1 MAKAFEVPGVRAPS
15 VQPRRV
21 PVVGI
26 MDGAHPETDRIRR
39 IERGFESSRLAPQR
53 IAVAYEQALP
63 IIRYMNS
70 AAETRKLGQEGAK
83 TGEGG
88 ACLVMGA

>member
-21 PVVGI
+21 PEVGI
-26 MDGAHPETDRIRR
+26 MDGAHPESDRIRR

-53 IAVAYEQALP
+53 IAVAYEQVLP

-70 AAETRKLGQEGAK
+70 AAETRKLEQGGVK
-83 TGEGG
+83 TGDGG
-88 ACLVMGA
+88 ARQVMGA